1 MLSKIRSFSAFSAL
15 LVFGLLL
22 GLTAATAQQKPA
34 AATPAAGTGSFDPA
48 STLHQLR
55 IRNIGPANM
64 GGRTVDFAAPEGS
77 STILYAAVGPSG
89 LWKTVDAG
97 ITWTP
102 SFHREASVAVGAVA
116 ISPSHPDIVWVG
128 SGEATAR
135 NSVAPGDGVYKSE
148 DAGRTWKNMGLA
160 DTHFISRI
168 SIDPVN
174 PDIVFVAAQGDLWG
188 ANEGRGVYRTKD
200 GGKTWTKVLF
210 VNADTGACDMAID
223 PSNSKILYA
232 GMWDYRRIPY
242 FFRSGGPGSAI
253 FKTSDGGDTWFKIH
267 EGLPSGPYGRIGLGV
282 ARSSPN
288 VVYALVEA
296 ADSGL
301 FRSEDKG
308 ATWRRAGD
316 EATYDRINFRP
327 FYYSRLTVDP
337 NNDLVVYVYS
347 GSAYVSRDAGRTFEN
362 VFRTGAHS
370 DHHAIWVDPLDSN
383 HVVDGNDGGI
393 DISWDGGRRAYAV
406 ASQAW
411 AEVYNV
417 GTDMRDPYWLNIG
430 LQDNGNWH
438 GPSNTRERSI
448 TNAHWFGTGGGDGY
462 YGQIDPVEWWVL
474 YRNLQMGGIER
485 HNLKTG
491 ESQRIRPEP
500 PLAEPPYRFN
510 WNSPIYLSPHD
521 RNVLYFGGNY
531 LFRSVDRGKSW
542 VKASPDLTT
551 NNPKKIID
559 SGGLTPDN
567 TGAENH
573 CTILTISE
581 SPLKEGIIWVGTD
594 DGQVQ
599 VTRDNG
605 ATWTN
610 ATANVKGWGADD
622 NWITRIEAS
631 HFIEG
636 GVYLTVSRH
645 QVADYKPYVYRSDDF
660 GKTWVSIKGDLPA
673 YGYLHTIREDLENRN
688 LLFVGSEFGLFVSFD
703 GGAKWLPYK
712 GDFPTVAVRDI
723 QIHPRDRDLII
734 GTHGRGVWVI
744 DDIRPWEKL
753 TVETAKAEAVLMD
766 VKPALLFSARGVTE
780 GTGEFSGQNS
790 PFGAAIS
797 YYLNPAAA
805 KDGKV
810 RLSIVDAA
818 GKEIAAPFAAKEA
831 GINRVYWNLREGAG
845 GPPMPAGAMAG
856 MMGGGG
862 MAGGI
867 GGGQRGAV
875 GGAAAAAGGGMGGGG
890 GQRGGG
896 MGGFGGGGAWAL
908 PGEYKAVL
916 DVNGK
921 KYETKVVVKED
932 ELQGISVEDRK
943 LAQKYYREAQ
953 DLSQKG
959 RGLLQSLEAIGKQVD
974 DLASTTGR
982 MKAADA
988 AVQTQVKAVKD
999 KIDAIKA
1006 VYFVSPPGRTGY
1018 RKPILVAFR
1027 GGTAAELVQGIAGA
1041 FGGMGAPTQTAI
1053 DQLNDLRAFVDP
1065 LLVKTKEI
1073 TDKDIPALNKLLAEK
1088 GIPYIR

>member
-1 MLSKIRSFSAFSAL
+1 M
-15 LVFGLLL
+15 
-22 GLTAATAQQKPA
+22 TAATAEQKP
-34 AATPAAGTGSFDPA
+34 PA
-48 STLHQLR
+48 SAPGAASAPAPFDAAKILHQLR

-77 STILYAAVGPSG
+77 SSILYAAVGPSG
-89 LWKTVDAG
+89 LWKTEDAG
-97 ITWTP
+97 FTWTP
-102 SFHREASVAVGAVA
+102 SFHKEATVAVGAVA
-116 ISPSHPDIVWVG
+116 VSASHPDIVWVG

-135 NSVAPGDGVYKSE
+135 NSVAPGDGAYKSE
-148 DAGRTWKNMGLA
+148 DAGRTWKNMGLT

-174 PDIVFVAAQGDLWG
+174 PDVVFVAAQGDLWG
-188 ANEGRGVYRTKD
+188 PNEGRGVYRTKD
-200 GGKTWTKVLF
+200 GGKTWTKVLY
-210 VNADTGACDMAID
+210 VNADTGACDLAID

-242 FFRSGGPGSAI
+242 FFRSGGPGSAV
-253 FKTSDGGDTWFKIH
+253 FKTTDGGDTWFKIH
-267 EGLPSGPYGRIGLGV
+267 QGLPPGPYGRIGLGV
-282 ARSSPN
+282 ARSNPN
-288 VVYALVEA
+288 VVYVLVEA
-296 ADSGL
+296 GDSGL
-301 FRSEDKG
+301 FRSDDKG
-308 ATWRRAGD
+308 ATWRRACD
-316 EATYDRINFRP
+316 KATYDRINFRP

-337 NNDLVVYVYS
+337 TNDLVVYVYS

-362 VFRTGAHS
+362 VFRGGPHS
-370 DHHAIWVDPLDSN
+370 DHHAIWVDPRDSK
-383 HVVDGNDGGI
+383 HIVDGNDGGI
-393 DISWDGGRRAYAV
+393 DISWDGGQRSYGV

-417 GTDMRDPYWLNIG
+417 GYDMRDPYWVNIG

-438 GPSNTRERSI
+438 GPSNVRERSI
-448 TNAHWFGTGGGDGY
+448 SNSHWFGTGGGDGY
-462 YGQIDPVEWWVL
+462 YGQIDPVEWWIL

-531 LFRSVDRGKSW
+531 LFKSTNRGKSW

-551 NNPKKIID
+551 NNPRKIID
-559 SGGLTPDN
+559 SGGLTMDN

-581 SPLKEGIIWVGTD
+581 SPLKQGIIWVGTD

-599 VTRDNG
+599 VTRDGG
-605 ATWTN
+605 ANWTN
-610 ATANVKGWGADD
+610 VTANVKGWGADD

-636 GVYLTVSRH
+636 GVYMTVSRH

-660 GKTWVSIKGDLPA
+660 GKTWVSIRGDLPA

-688 LLFVGSEFGLFVSFD
+688 LLFVGSEFGLFASFD
-703 GGAKWLPYK
+703 AGGHWLPYK

-723 QIHPRDRDLII
+723 QIHRRDRDLIV
-734 GTHGRGVWVI
+734 GTHGRGVWII

-753 TVETAKAEAVLMD
+753 NAETAKAEAALFD
-766 VKPALLFSARGVTE
+766 VKPALLFAPRGLAE

-790 PFGAAIS
+790 PYGAAIC

-805 KDGKV
+805 KGAKV
-810 RLSIVDAA
+810 RLSIVDAS
-818 GKEIAAPFAAKEA
+818 GKEVAVLAATKEE
-831 GINRVYWNLREGAG
+831 GINRVSWNLREGG
-845 GPPMPAGAMAG
+845 GAPMMPAPAMTG
-856 MMGGGG
+856 MTGGFG
-862 MAGGI
+862 
-867 GGGQRGAV
+867 
-875 GGAAAAAGGGMGGGG
+875 GGGG

-896 MGGFGGGGAWAL
+896 AGAAAGGFGGAGAAGGGQRGGLGGGGAWAL

-916 DVNGK
+916 EVNGK
-921 KYETKVVVKED
+921 KYETKVVVRED
-932 ELQGISVEDRK
+932 ELQTISMEDRK
-943 LAQKYYREAQ
+943 LAQKYLREAQ
-953 DLSQKG
+953 DLSQRG
-959 RGLLQSLEAIGKQVD
+959 RGLLQSLEALSKQVD
-974 DLASTTGR
+974 DLASTAGG
-982 MKAADA
+982 MKSADA
-988 AVQTQVKAVKD
+988 AVRSQVKAVKD

-1006 VYFVSPPGRTGY
+1006 VYYVSPPGQTGY

-1027 GGTAAELVQGIAGA
+1027 GGTAAELVQGITSG
-1041 FGGMGAPTQTAI
+1041 FGGMAAPTQTAI
-1053 DQLNDLRAFVDP
+1053 DELNDLRAFLEP
-1065 LLVKTKEI
+1065 LLAKMKEI

>member
-1 MLSKIRSFSAFSAL
+1 MSFKLKSFSVFSAL
-15 LVFGLLL
+15 AVFSLLL
-22 GLTAATAQQKPA
+22 GLTVATAQQKPPAGAPTTA
-34 AATPAAGTGSFDPA
+34 AAFDPA
-48 STLHQLR
+48 AALKQLR
-55 IRNIGPANM
+55 IRNIGPANV
-64 GGRTVDFAAPEGS
+64 GGRTVDFAGPENNS
-77 STILYAAVGPSG
+77 SVLYAAVGPSG
-89 LWKTVDAG
+89 LWKTVDSG

-102 SFHREASVAVGAVA
+102 SFHKEATVAVGAVA
-116 ISPSHPDIVWVG
+116 VSPSHPDIVWVG
-128 SGEATAR
+128 TGEATAR

-148 DAGRTWKNMGLA
+148 DAGRTWKNMGLV

-188 ANEGRGVYRTKD
+188 ANEGRGIYRTKD
-200 GGKTWTKVLF
+200 GGKTWAKVLF
-210 VNADTGACDMAID
+210 VNADTGACDIAID
-223 PSNSKILYA
+223 PENPKILYA
-232 GMWDYRRIPY
+232 GMWDYRRLPY
-242 FFRSGGPGSAI
+242 FFRSGGPGSAVY
-253 FKTSDGGDTWFKIH
+253 KTTDGGDTWFKIH
-267 EGLPSGPYGRIGLGV
+267 DGLPSGPYGRIGLGV
-282 ARSSPN
+282 ARSNPN

-308 ATWRRAGD
+308 STWRRTCD
-316 EATYDRINFRP
+316 KATYDRINFRP

-337 NNDLVVYVYS
+337 NSDLVVYVYS
-347 GSAYVSRDAGRTFEN
+347 GSGYVSRDAGRTFEN
-362 VFRTGAHS
+362 VFRSAHS
-370 DHHAIWVDPLDSN
+370 DHHAIWVDPHDSN

-393 DISWDGGRRAYAV
+393 DISWDGGRRAYGV

-417 GTDMRDPYWLNIG
+417 GLDMRDPYWLNVG

-462 YGQIDPVEWWVL
+462 YAQIDPVEWWVL

-521 RNVLYFGGNY
+521 HSVLYFGGNY
-531 LFRSVDRGKSW
+531 LFKSTDRGKSW
-542 VKASPDLTT
+542 IKASPDLTT

-559 SGGLTPDN
+559 SGGLTMDN

-581 SPLKEGIIWVGTD
+581 SPLKEGTIWVGTD

-599 VTRDNG
+599 VTRDG
-605 ATWTN
+605 GRSWTN
-610 ATANVKGWGADD
+610 VTANVKGWGPDD

-631 HFIEG
+631 HFVEG
-636 GVYLTVSRH
+636 GVYMTVSRH

-660 GKTWVSIKGDLPA
+660 GKTWISIKGDLPA

-703 GGAKWLPYK
+703 GGAHWLPYK

-734 GTHGRGVWVI
+734 GTHGRGVWII
-744 DDIRPWEKL
+744 DDIRLWEKL
-753 TVETAKAEAVLMD
+753 NVETAKAEAALMD
-766 VKPALLFSARGVTE
+766 VKPALLFSPRGVAE
-780 GTGEFSGQNS
+780 GTAEYTGQNS
-790 PFGAAIS
+790 PYGAAIS
-797 YYLNPAAA
+797 YYLNPAVA

-810 RLSIVDAA
+810 RLAIVDAA
-818 GKEIAAPFAAKEA
+818 GKEIATPSATKEA
-831 GINRVYWNLREGAG
+831 GINRVYWSLREGAG
-845 GPPMPAGAMAG
+845 AGAASMPMGAMAG

-862 MAGGI
+862 M
-867 GGGQRGAV
+867 GGGQRGGGG
-875 GGAAAAAGGGMGGGG
+875 GGAAGQAGGGMGGGG
-890 GQRGGG
+890 QR
-896 MGGFGGGGAWAL
+896 GGFGGGGGPWAL

-921 KYETKVVVKED
+921 KYETKIIVKED
-932 ELQGISVEDRK
+932 ELQGIAMEDRK
-943 LAQKYYREAQ
+943 LGQKYFREAQ

-959 RGLLQSLEAIGKQVD
+959 RGLLQSLEALGKQVD
-974 DLASTTGR
+974 ELDANIGG
-982 MKAADA
+982 MKAVDA
-988 AVQTQVKAVKD
+988 SVRAQVKAVKN

-1006 VYFVSPPGRTGY
+1006 VYFVSPPGQTGY

-1027 GGTAAELVQGIAGA
+1027 GGTAAELVTGITSG

-1053 DQLNDLRAFVDP
+1053 DQLNDLRAFLEP
-1065 LLVKTKEI
+1065 LLAKMKEI
-1073 TDKDIPALNKLLAEK
+1073 ADKDVPALNKLLAEK